1 MATSKELELSKLKY
15 KKRAIKASLTRS
27 EAYINSLENNEFD
40 LDELKIRVV
49 KLEETY
55 KSFTDVQIEIA
66 TIDDTIVEADLFI
79 ESEDVENRYIQIR
92 VAAEKLLNSRL
103 DISVNEDAERTVVEA
118 REVIANDNERAQ
130 ASVRSNQVKLP
141 RIELPTFN
149 GKYEEWH
156 AFFDLFN
163 SLIHSN
169 RDISDTQ
176 KFHYLRSSL
185 KGDAAEIVSSLEI
198 SGANYADAW
207 TRLKERYDNKRLPKQ
222 HKDILRTS

>member
-1 MATSKELELSKLKY
+1 M
-15 KKRAIKASLTRS
+15 
-27 EAYINSLENNEFD
+27 
-40 LDELKIRVV
+40 
-49 KLEETY
+49 
-55 KSFTDVQIEIA
+55 
-66 TIDDTIVEADLFI
+66 
-79 ESEDVENRYIQIR
+79 
-92 VAAEKLLNSRL
+92 
-103 DISVNEDAERTVVEA
+103 VEA
-118 REVIANDNERAQ
+118 REVIANDNERVQ
-130 ASVRSNQVKLP
+130 APVRSSQVKLP

-207 TRLKERYDNKRLPKQ
+207 TRLKERYDNKRLIVQNHIRAIFDLPTIKRENGAAIRQ
-222 HKDILRTS
+222 ILDGVLKHTRALRALKRPTDQWGDLLVHVVASKLYLRTIKEWKNTIDSTQVPTFTDFTEFLKKKMPNIGSRGENQ

>member
-1 MATSKELELSKLKY
+1 MKE
-15 KKRAIKASLTRS
+15 
-27 EAYINSLENNEFD
+27 
-40 LDELKIRVV
+40 
-49 KLEETY
+49 
-55 KSFTDVQIEIA
+55 
-66 TIDDTIVEADLFI
+66 
-79 ESEDVENRYIQIR
+79 
-92 VAAEKLLNSRL
+92 
-103 DISVNEDAERTVVEA
+103 
-118 REVIANDNERAQ
+118 Q
-130 ASVRSNQVKLP
+130 APVRSSQVKLP

-198 SGANYADAW
+198 CGTNYADAW
-207 TRLKERYDNKRLPKQ
+207 MRLKERYDNKRLIVQNHIKTIFDLSAIKRENGAVIYP
-222 HKDILRTS
+222 D